1 MNIGKFPKEFHGIV
15 EEKKGMGDEKAT
27 PLDSG
32 FWMVD
37 GERKR
42 KGWGGNK
49 EKSGKGNP
57 VFLLALVRA
66 AKSLRNRREPDKFA
80 AKQVAI
86 SWNDETGSWAA

>member
-1 MNIGKFPKEFHGIV
+1 MTEIGQKADIISGCESFITEGTRGLSEESLEFLMQQQADMNIGKFPKEFHGIV

-42 KGWGGNK
+42 KG
-49 EKSGKGNP
+49 
-57 VFLLALVRA
+57 
-66 AKSLRNRREPDKFA
+66 
-80 AKQVAI
+80 
-86 SWNDETGSWAA
+86 